1 MLPNIK
7 GKVCSGSFGKVIS
20 LHNVNALGSNKLI
33 VHAVIRPLKAAG
45 DLYVAVCF
53 RGKHTVFVNR
63 CNVWIVCRPSDA
75 AFSSVCIAG
84 IISIFSRAA
93 HCTVRSTVRA
103 SKVVPHIELV
113 LNCAAV
119 KNLTR
124 SCYADTDRQILLLE
138 HIGVRGVVFQ
148 TTIGVDRSPVVT
160 LRIEGHDLIGCIA
173 AVIQSRLTRNRI
185 LRAYILKGVPA
196 AEGAV
201 ILRLARLTAYTESV
215 VQTRNCTG
223 VVKAEVVVVGI
234 ILPVPSAVTARR
246 PQLICVCGRIEVIRH
261 TGRPLYDGLI
271 TPVGFVSAKS
281 EQAGGIALEP
291 AYRVC
296 LAGLNTPPRG
306 PNIRDLNLLSRHRLR
321 LYFVCIV

>member
-45 DLYVAVCF
+45 DRYVAVCF
-53 RGKHTVFVNR
+53 RGKHTVFFVNR

-113 LNCAAV
+113 LNCAAVAVV

-261 TGRPLYDGLI
+261 TR
-271 TPVGFVSAKS
+271 
-281 EQAGGIALEP
+281 
-291 AYRVC
+291 
-296 LAGLNTPPRG
+296 
-306 PNIRDLNLLSRHRLR
+306 
-321 LYFVCIV
+321 